1 MNNKNNHDVQTKK
14 PPLDLTNGGF
24 SKLVELPSVEGV
36 ETVNSHISIDQR
48 DMKQVVIRV
57 LTMPENRLNFNNDA
71 KSCPPYRL
79 STHFLDN

>member
-1 MNNKNNHDVQTKK
+1 MKNKNNYSFQTKK

-36 ETVNSHISIDQR
+36 ETFNSQISTECNG
-48 DMKQVVIRV
+48 MKQVVIRV